1 VRTRR
6 PRMCSGVAKGNTHRA
21 LDPEEF
27 RGFSL
32 DDLLAP
38 VVFINGKDTKSA
50 LLYRSSCTAPGA

>member
-1 VRTRR
+1 
-6 PRMCSGVAKGNTHRA
+6 MCSGVAKGNTHRA